1 MSVLDANDSEADVPE
16 ATSRRRQSGAPV
28 GPARCDDSGRDSDEC
43 RRTDDMSLKIEFDAA
58 ALRPLVQL
66 AVAAALDRLEEE
78 RARFN
83 GRRP

>member
-1 MSVLDANDSEADVPE
+1 
-16 ATSRRRQSGAPV
+16 
-28 GPARCDDSGRDSDEC
+28 
-43 RRTDDMSLKIEFDAA
+43 MSLKIEFDAA

-83 GRRP
+83 GRRPWNQADERQEADR